1 MSPGTFVDVHDV
13 SECTESG
20 SFGFN
25 LAACPAV
32 SGTRSSPSSLLAP
45 LLGIASALPTV
56 SGRKEKKAATA
67 AKIEGG
73 RGRGRRMEGMGQE
86 PRVPRER

>member
-56 SGRKEKKAATA
+56 WKERKKVRTA

>member
-32 SGTRSSPSSLLAP
+32 SGTRSSPSSFLAP
-45 LLGIASALPTV
+45 FLGIAQRQE
-56 SGRKEKKAATA
+56 RKKESA

>member
-32 SGTRSSPSSLLAP
+32 SGTRSSPSSFLAP
-45 LLGIASALPTV
+45 LLGIAQLPCPTV
-56 SGRKEKKAATA
+56 SKK
-67 AKIEGG
+67 KKRES
-73 RGRGRRMEGMGQE
+73 GQE
-86 PRVPRER
+86 N

>member
-56 SGRKEKKAATA
+56 WKERKKGTA

-73 RGRGRRMEGMGQE
+73 R
-86 PRVPRER
+86 

>member
-1 MSPGTFVDVHDV
+1 VSPGTFVDVHDV

-56 SGRKEKKAATA
+56 WKERKKAATA